1 MAQAA
6 ARLFAAQGVALTL
19 AGRHAGRLDTL
30 AADARTRGAA
40 HVRTLAYE
48 ATVDGAEALDALL
61 DDPAL
66 PPVDAALVAFGDLPE
81 PEQAATDPAYAMRSF
96 SLNATAT
103 LALAIVLG
111 RRFRQQGGGTLAVV
125 TSVAGDR
132 GRASNFVYGASK
144 AAVQT
149 ALEGLRQRLF
159 RHGVAVVD
167 IRPGFVDTPMTAHLP
182 KNALYASP
190 DAVGAG
196 IVRAMQRRRSVVYL
210 PFFWRPIMGVIRRI
224 PRPVF
229 NRLSL

>member
-6 ARLFAAQGVALTL
+6 ARIFADQGQALTL
-19 AGRHAGRLDTL
+19 AGRSAERLAVL
-30 AADARTRGAA
+30 ADDARTRGAA
-40 HVRTLAYE
+40 AVRVLPYD
-48 ATVDGAEALDALL
+48 ATVDGAEALDRLL
-61 DDPAL
+61 DDDDL
-66 PPVDAALVAFGDLPE
+66 PPVDAALVAFGDLPD

-111 RRFRQQGGGTLAVV
+111 RRFRKQGRGTLAVV

-159 RHGVAVVD
+159 KHGVAVVD

-182 KNALYASP
+182 KNPLYASP

-196 IVRAMQRRRSVVYL
+196 IVRAMERRKSVVYL
-210 PFFWRPIMGVIRRI
+210 PFFWRPIMGIIRRI
-224 PRPVF
+224 PRPLF
-229 NRLSL
+229 NRISL